1 MDCIETCQAWTL
13 RFSSFNSASCSLRGG
28 WGLYPQTCSNPG
40 LPPSPAAQV
49 STRPARRGAPLPSLV
64 WTLRTGLVA
73 AVRCCKGGRQE
84 DETPDL
90 RDSPQVSRPSKT
102 QDSPEG
108 LILLYRTWLKQI
120 QAQALNMQLRHWRT
134 LLTALLQADS
144 IFFPNVTQFKVNR
157 LNPRLLKSVPTDLP
171 GSQMLP
177 AIIWEKITGK
187 CPRSE
192 WTAIVLLFACRI
204 YCYHLHFKS
213 YHEVFAP
220 KWLVLN

>member
-1 MDCIETCQAWTL
+1 MDCIKTSQSWTL
-13 RFSSFNSASCSLRGG
+13 RFSTLDSASCSLLGG
-28 WGLYPQTCSNPG
+28 WGLYPQTRSNPG
-40 LPPSPAAQV
+40 LPPSPAAQI

-64 WTLRTGLVA
+64 WTQGQGWLLQADA
-73 AVRCCKGGRQE
+73 AKERQE

-90 RDSPQVSRPSKT
+90 HDSPQVSRPSKT

-108 LILLYRTWLKQI
+108 LVLLYRSWLKQI

-134 LLTALLQADS
+134 ALTALLQADN
-144 IFFPNVTQFKVNR
+144 IFFPNVTHFKVNR
-157 LNPRLLKSVPTDLP
+157 LNPWLLKSVPTDLP